1 MAAKWFTLSDSTE
14 FDFTVEGGAP
24 LPPGGGGPLPPGGGG
39 PLPPG
44 GGGFWPL
51 PPCGG

>member
-39 PLPPG
+39 
-44 GGGFWPL
+44 FWTL

>member
-1 MAAKWFTLSDSTE
+1 MAAKCFTLSDTTE
-14 FDFTVEGGAP
+14 FDFTVEGGTP
-24 LPPGGGGPLPPGGGG
+24 LPPGGGPPN
-39 PLPPG
+39 PPE

>member
-1 MAAKWFTLSDSTE
+1 MDIAWSIPRDSTE

-24 LPPGGGGPLPPGGGG
+24 LPPGGGAPFPR
-39 PLPPG
+39 G

-51 PPCGG
+51 PP